1 MLADDDNTLFPNI
14 WSKYDI
20 NTRISHISTNINEIR
35 VSVTYLISPTLI
47 NKRKIAI
54 QWEFRFLFYWNREI
68 KYPWGFL
75 QSSNSKSNTRKM

>member
-1 MLADDDNTLFPNI
+1 MLADVDNTLFPNI